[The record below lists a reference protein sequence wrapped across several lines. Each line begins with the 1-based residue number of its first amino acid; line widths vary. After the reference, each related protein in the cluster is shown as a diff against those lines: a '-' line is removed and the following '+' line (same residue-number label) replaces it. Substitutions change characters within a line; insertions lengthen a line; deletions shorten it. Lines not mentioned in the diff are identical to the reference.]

1 LPTSFSR
8 TTRSLVHD
16 SSKYAVI
23 AWLIGGLLLAG
34 WMAWF
39 CFANITVYEI
49 SSKARLEVNHSA
61 HPIAVLVA
69 GKVVSTAISLGQEVN
84 DGDVLMELDSSN
96 ERLRLQ
102 EEQSRQKAL
111 PLQIASIEKQIAGLG
126 EAKTKDHQSALAAV
140 QSARSRQQEA
150 NSAVAFAK
158 DNERRL
164 TELSNAIPQIEALR
178 ARAESQKLSSARDA
192 LSSEILR
199 LEMDAQTRIHQ
210 EQAEIENLKRESA
223 RLSGEL
229 ETSKMT
235 IARLKQ
241 DIDLHL
247 IRAPASG
254 QIGDVGALQIGT
266 YVAVG
271 EKLGTII
278 PHSELKIVAYFPPAS
293 VLGRIHPGQSAR
305 MRLTGFPWAQ
315 FGTIKARVSRVGS
328 EIRDNQVQVQF
339 TPELAKDS
347 PILMQHGLPGA
358 IEVSIEQV
366 SPALMVL
373 RSAGQMLS
381 GSKPEQAP
389 AGERKP

>member
-1 LPTSFSR
+1 
-8 TTRSLVHD
+8 
-16 SSKYAVI
+16 
-23 AWLIGGLLLAG
+23 
-34 WMAWF
+34 
-39 CFANITVYEI
+39 
-49 SSKARLEVNHSA
+49 
-61 HPIAVLVA
+61 
-69 GKVVSTAISLGQEVN
+69 
-84 DGDVLMELDSSN
+84 
-96 ERLRLQ
+96 
-102 EEQSRQKAL
+102 
-111 PLQIASIEKQIAGLG
+111 
-126 EAKTKDHQSALAAV
+126 
-140 QSARSRQQEA
+140 
-150 NSAVAFAK
+150 
-158 DNERRL
+158 
-164 TELSNAIPQIEALR
+164 
-178 ARAESQKLSSARDA
+178 LSSARDA